1 MKENYKCFKTT
12 DESEV
17 LELLEKWNKNCW
29 NLNNFL
35 IKITKG
41 AKYFYVFY
49 DATLDKDALE
59 I

>member
-1 MKENYKCFKTT
+1 MEENYKCFKTT

-17 LELLEKWNKNCW
+17 LELLEKWNKNGW

-49 DATLDKDALE
+49 DTRLDKSVR
-59 I
+59 

>member
-1 MKENYKCFKTT
+1 MEENYKCFKTT

-17 LELLEKWNKNCW
+17 LELLEKWNKNGW

-41 AKYFYVFY
+41 SKYFCVFY
-49 DATLDKDALE
+49 DARLDKSVR
-59 I
+59 

>member
-1 MKENYKCFKTT
+1 MEENYKCFKTT

-17 LELLEKWNKNCW
+17 LELLEKWNKNGW
-29 NLNNFL
+29 NLNNFF

-49 DATLDKDALE
+49 DARLDKSVR
-59 I
+59 

>member
-1 MKENYKCFKTT
+1 MEENYKCFKTA

-17 LELLEKWNKNCW
+17 LELLEKWNKNGW

-41 AKYFYVFY
+41 PKYFCVFY
-49 DATLDKDALE
+49 DARLDKSVK
-59 I
+59 

>member
-1 MKENYKCFKTT
+1 MEENYKCFKTT

-17 LELLEKWNKNCW
+17 LELLEKWNKNGW
-29 NLNNFL
+29 NINNFL

-49 DATLDKDALE
+49 DAKLDKSVR
-59 I
+59 